1 MALEQIH
8 VEGFCIL
15 GVQTKFILQ
24 NKSMARAIAP
34 PPPASNT
41 VFSPVLDFLANLFS
55 WRFPL
60 SWRCQDILFWRTARP
75 EVSAAPLWKLFF
87 LVAVFLG
94 ELLSKEKNYC
104 PCEQWKTRMFSGQLG
119 RSSPLHQGSWILSKM
134 YEKGPPTI
142 FHRLLKRG
150 KRIVLFPWNRNGTET
165 TMMHCNATFDGAM
178 LWTEKLS
185 RTKETQ

>member
-8 VEGFCIL
+8 VKGFCIL

-34 PPPASNT
+34 PPLASNT

-55 WRFPL
+55 GRFPL

-75 EVSAAPLWKLFF
+75 VVSAAPLWKLFF

-94 ELLSKEKNYC
+94 ELLSKKKIIVHVNNEKQEC
-104 PCEQWKTRMFSGQLG
+104 FQASLAGLPPCIKALG
-119 RSSPLHQGSWILSKM
+119 YFLRCIKRVHRQYVIGSLR
-134 YEKGPPTI
+134 EE
-142 FHRLLKRG
+142 R
-150 KRIVLFPWNRNGTET
+150 E
-165 TMMHCNATFDGAM
+165 
-178 LWTEKLS
+178 
-185 RTKETQ
+185 

>member
-24 NKSMARAIAP
+24 NKSMARAIA

-94 ELLSKEKNYC
+94 ELLSKKKKIIVHVNNEKQEC
-104 PCEQWKTRMFSGQLG
+104 FQASLAGLPPCIKALG
-119 RSSPLHQGSWILSKM
+119 YFLRCIKRVHRQYVIGSLR
-134 YEKGPPTI
+134 EE
-142 FHRLLKRG
+142 R
-150 KRIVLFPWNRNGTET
+150 E
-165 TMMHCNATFDGAM
+165 
-178 LWTEKLS
+178 
-185 RTKETQ
+185 